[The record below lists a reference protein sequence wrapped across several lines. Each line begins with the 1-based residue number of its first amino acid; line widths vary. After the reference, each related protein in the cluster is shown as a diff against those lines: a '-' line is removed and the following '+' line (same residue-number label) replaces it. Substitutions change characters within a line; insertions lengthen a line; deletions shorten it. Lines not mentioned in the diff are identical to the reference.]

1 MNTIY
6 TDSNYVCY
14 LQNNMVHIVFG
25 NFESDNI
32 QEITPHTEIIVS
44 IDSFISF
51 IGKGKELL
59 DKMKENGL
67 FEEEKPKKKRT
78 TRRKKTN

>member
-14 LQNNMVHIVFG
+14 LQNNMIHIIFG
-25 NFESDNI
+25 NFESDNT
-32 QEITPHTEIIVS
+32 QELTTHTEMIVS
-44 IDSFISF
+44 IDSFIAF
-51 IGKGKELL
+51 ISNGKELL
-59 DKMKENGL
+59 DKMKEGGL

-78 TRRKKTN
+78 TRRKKTS